1 MTDPTDNSGTDPL
14 LNKALDWIALLKGGE
29 PARTDIEALQ
39 RWRAESPA
47 HEEAFRRAVEIWRN
61 LSAASEELAAQER
74 VVPARPFRRVSTRR
88 AVIGGALAASAAGY
102 MAVRP
107 PLDLWPSLK
116 ELSADYRTGKGE
128 QRVVALAENVSL
140 KLNTLTSIV
149 VRSTPKEP
157 RIELISGEVAVDAR
171 LAGKAPLVVFAATG
185 RATAEN
191 AAFNV
196 RCIDGNVAVSC
207 LRGIADVEAGG
218 RSVEVA
224 PDRQVS
230 YASGLGPGIAVAID
244 PTLATA
250 WQTGQ
255 LIFRDRSLSEVV
267 GEVNRYRPGMIII
280 TNSDLARRLVNG
292 TFQISELGNFVA
304 QVEQL
309 FGAKAT
315 SLPGGIVLLG

>member
-1 MTDPTDNSGTDPL
+1 
-14 LNKALDWIALLKGGE
+14 
-29 PARTDIEALQ
+29 
-39 RWRAESPA
+39 
-47 HEEAFRRAVEIWRN
+47 
-61 LSAASEELAAQER
+61 
-74 VVPARPFRRVSTRR
+74 
-88 AVIGGALAASAAGY
+88 

-128 QRVVALAENVSL
+128 QRVVSLTENVSL

-157 RIELISGEVAVDAR
+157 RIELISGEVAVNAQ
-171 LAGKAPLVVFAATG
+171 LAGKAPLIVFAATG

-191 AAFNV
+191 AEFNV
-196 RCIDGNVAVSC
+196 RCIDDNVDVSC
-207 LRGIADVEAGG
+207 LRGRADVEAGG
-218 RSVEVA
+218 RNVELVSEK
-224 PDRQVS
+224 QVS
-230 YASGLGPGIAVAID
+230 YSSGRGPGVAVPID
-244 PTLATA
+244 LALATA
-250 WQTGQ
+250 WQNGE
-255 LIFRDRSLSEVV
+255 LIFRDRALTEVV
-267 GEVNRYRPGMIII
+267 EEVNRYRPGMIII

-292 TFQISELGNFVA
+292 TFQIDELGNFVA

>member
-140 KLNTLTSIV
+140 KLNTLTSIA

-157 RIELISGEVAVDAR
+157 RIELISGEVAVNAR
-171 LAGKAPLVVFAATG
+171 LAGKAPLVVFAAAG

-191 AAFNV
+191 AEFNV

-207 LRGIADVEAGG
+207 LRGIADVEADG
-218 RSVEVA
+218 RNVELVSEK
-224 PDRQVS
+224 QVS
-230 YASGLGPGIAVAID
+230 YSSGFGPSVAVAID
-244 PTLATA
+244 PALATA
-250 WQTGQ
+250 WQNGE

-267 GEVNRYRPGMIII
+267 EEVNRYRPGMIII

-292 TFQISELGNFVA
+292 TFQIAELGNFVA